1 MINIL
6 TRTSERPFE
15 FERLYKSIKGQKN
28 NTLRYRHI
36 VCYENDEDLTY
47 LKKYEDI
54 DYFKT
59 DRREIYEKYLSL
71 NFMLNV
77 NNPNCFIHNL
87 YVNELMDEVKEGY
100 IIIIDDD
107 DLLYN
112 DKTFD
117 VIEEIINEIDEDTV
131 AFVQMVHPNS
141 RRIPHISK
149 IKQKEVV
156 RGDIGAP
163 CVIFNSKYV
172 SDDLRWEGWRA
183 ADFQFIK
190 KLSEKAIKQKWYEK
204 PIVQVLDSGNQYEK
218 LKKF

>member
-156 RGDIGAP
+156 RGG
-163 CVIFNSKYV
+163 S
-172 SDDLRWEGWRA
+172 
-183 ADFQFIK
+183 
-190 KLSEKAIKQKWYEK
+190 
-204 PIVQVLDSGNQYEK
+204 
-218 LKKF
+218 